1 LAVNATLDRVAPAT
15 RFAYFCE
22 VQHVVGLL
30 IFLLFAEDSGCAYA
44 ARLGAPLGWVLTVLI
59 TPLPIKIRPVDIL
72 FALILLAT
80 MGRKTPPLTPTMK
93 TTLLTT
99 AAVTV
104 WCFGWGMVRGGDSRF
119 ASWQVYLIL
128 SMVLMTFTVARL
140 FVTPSDFIL
149 LAKWLMAA
157 AVYRGLGCWISYF
170 TWGRST
176 LGEGGAYL
184 TSHDDTIGWVV
195 SILILLAHILHKR
208 KAATTLRDLLY
219 IGFFVCAIQFNSRR
233 LAWVSL
239 IMGLVVFYFLFPPGK
254 IKTRINRAL
263 TALGPLLL
271 LYVVVGWGRGNAIFL
286 PLRSLSTVS
295 TQEDASTLAR
305 NAENL
310 GLIATANS
318 GGFFFGTGWGH
329 PYICLTRKY
338 DIASA
343 FELWQYV
350 PHNSILGLLAFT
362 GVLGFAGFWMLFPV
376 AVYLNARVAKM
387 AADPLA
393 RLVALIGA
401 AQLIVCVNQFYG
413 DMGIFFFKPMYVTG
427 ISCAIALRLPAITG
441 VLNTASAPAAKA
453 ARPRRSVLA

>member
-1 LAVNATLDRVAPAT
+1 M
-15 RFAYFCE
+15 
-22 VQHVVGLL
+22 QHVVGLL

-44 ARLGAPLGWVLTVLI
+44 PRLGAPLGWVLDVLI
-59 TPLPIKIRPVDIL
+59 TPLPIKIRPVDLL
-72 FALILLAT
+72 FLLILLVT
-80 MGRKTPPLTPTMK
+80 MGKKTPPLTPTMK

-99 AAVTV
+99 VGVTI
-104 WCFGWGMVRGGDSRF
+104 WCFIWGIVRGGDSRF

-128 SMVLMTFTVARL
+128 STVLMTFTVAKL
-140 FVTPSDFIL
+140 FKTPSDFIL

-170 TWGRST
+170 TWGRNT
-176 LGEGGAYL
+176 LGGGGAFL
-184 TSHDDTIGWVV
+184 TTHDDTIGWVV

-208 KAATTLRDLLY
+208 NTATTLRDLFY
-219 IGFFVCAIQFNSRR
+219 IFFFVCAIQFNSRR

-239 IMGLVVFYFLFPPGK
+239 IMGLIVFYFLFPPGK
-254 IKTRINRAL
+254 IKKRIDRTL
-263 TALGPLLL
+263 MIVGPLII

-362 GVLGFAGFWMLFPV
+362 GVLGFAGFWMLLPV
-376 AVYLNARVAKM
+376 AVYLNARVAKL
-387 AADPLA
+387 AADPVA

-413 DMGIFFFKPMYVTG
+413 DMGIFFFKPMYVVG
-427 ISCAIALRLPAITG
+427 VSCAIAMRLPVLTG
-441 VLNTASAPAAKA
+441 VLNTASAAPAKA
-453 ARPRRSVLA
+453 VGARRSAVA